1 MEVAGLAV
9 RLIPVHT
16 QVFQHH
22 NIMGM
27 LFSFAE
33 KRDMIIFQRKKS
45 DFSEFVKGI
54 LVCGLVFNKYAPPSY
69 YSQRCL
75 DAKMLNC
82 CVRKSHEVVLTSLA
96 LIF

>member
-1 MEVAGLAV
+1 MASRPTGPLTTVCRMEVAGLVV

-33 KRDMIIFQRKKS
+33 KRDMIISQRKK
-45 DFSEFVKGI
+45 VI
-54 LVCGLVFNKYAPPSY
+54 IVNL
-69 YSQRCL
+69 
-75 DAKMLNC
+75 
-82 CVRKSHEVVLTSLA
+82 
-96 LIF
+96 